1 MLKIVTGFLSSLLGI
16 LIAERSFL
24 DNCNCTCAFYFLLR
38 VVIIGVCLGVSLI
51 VNGCNYQM
59 FVRSKADYAVNVGV
73 SAVLGCGIAVGL
85 FYLIFYQYIGRWVL
99 LNSTIIFVVLN
110 LILVGEIKRKNKATV
125 LILGSKAVNFYSMLK
140 DLRLNRLSE
149 IYRIVDLDEVSSP
162 SVLNKYLY
170 EKFIT
175 KYYISDISANLH
187 SNNRCVSQGGC
198 DLDNRLSLGVVYEME
213 LGVVDIN
220 SIRDLKWWD
229 ISSNLRIKSF
239 QRVKRGFDLIG
250 CVCLLFITLPIIFVA
265 VVVIKILDGGPVI
278 YSQMRAGQYGIP
290 FRIFKLRTMVVAA
303 EKNGAQWANVKDLRV
318 TTVGQFLRK
327 TRIDELPQLWNI
339 IKGDMSL
346 IGPRPERPE
355 FLSVIERDLP
365 EFSIRLACKPGLT
378 GWAQINFP
386 YASSLHD
393 SKMKLMFD
401 AYYIMRYSLMLDARI
416 LTRTV
421 VAMVKGAR

>member
-1 MLKIVTGFLSSLLGI
+1 MDI
-16 LIAERSFL
+16 
-24 DNCNCTCAFYFLLR
+24 D
-38 VVIIGVCLGVSLI
+38 
-51 VNGCNYQM
+51 
-59 FVRSKADYAVNVGV
+59 
-73 SAVLGCGIAVGL
+73 
-85 FYLIFYQYIGRWVL
+85 
-99 LNSTIIFVVLN
+99 
-110 LILVGEIKRKNKATV
+110 
-125 LILGSKAVNFYSMLK
+125 SM
-140 DLRLNRLSE
+140 
-149 IYRIVDLDEVSSP
+149 
-162 SVLNKYLY
+162 
-170 EKFIT
+170 
-175 KYYISDISANLH
+175 
-187 SNNRCVSQGGC
+187 C
-198 DLDNRLSLGVVYEME
+198 DLN
-213 LGVVDIN
+213 
-220 SIRDLKWWD
+220 WWD
-229 ISSNLRIKSF
+229 ISSNLRIKSC
-239 QRVKRGFDLIG
+239 QRVKRVFDLIG
-250 CVCLLFITLPIIFVA
+250 CVCLLLIALPIIFVA

-278 YSQMRAGQYGIP
+278 YSQMRTGQYGIP

-303 EKNGAQWANVKDLRV
+303 EKNGAQWANVKDSRV
-318 TTVGQFLRK
+318 TAVGQFLRR